1 MVRIKTDK
9 EGLSD
14 ALNTLKGG
22 GLVVCPSDTVY
33 GLLVDAKNERAVQ
46 KLIAFKNRP
55 PGKPVSVFVPG
66 LESAASYVAMDEKQE
81 KLTRELLPGP
91 FTVILP
97 SRHRVSRML
106 ESERGTLGI
115 RIPEYVFINELVNR
129 YGSPLTATSANLSGR
144 PPHYSLETLLKELPQ
159 GKKDLIDL
167 AIDAGKLPRNKPSTV
182 IDLSGSQVK
191 IVRHGDV
198 VAKERQAYET
208 RSPAETEKT
217 ARFIVGRLLEK
228 AAERPLVFILEG
240 DMGAGKTIFV
250 KGAAALFGL
259 DSVISP
265 TFVISYEYDINARGL
280 RKFVHTDL
288 FNIEDP
294 DEFAH
299 LGLEEYLAPG
309 NIMFIE
315 WGEKAGELYGKL
327 KEKAAVI
334 HIRMRY
340 LTPDE
345 REISVNSL
353 I

>member
-1 MVRIKTDK
+1 MVRIVTDK

-14 ALNTLKGG
+14 ALNTLKKG

-33 GLLVDAKNERAVQ
+33 GVLVDAKNERAVE

-66 LESAASYVAMDEKQE
+66 VESIGTYTALDGKRKNMVG
-81 KLTRELLPGP
+81 ELLPGP

-97 SRHRVSRML
+97 ARHVLSRRL
-106 ESERGTLGI
+106 ESERGTLGV
-115 RIPEYVFINELVNR
+115 RVPEYGFINELTRR
-129 YGSPLTATSANLSGR
+129 YGSPVTATSANLSGR
-144 PPHYSLETLLKELPQ
+144 PPHYSLETLLKELP
-159 GKKDLIDL
+159 KSKADLIDL
-167 AIDAGKLPRNKPSTV
+167 AVDAGKLPRNKPSTV
-182 IDLSGSQVK
+182 IDLSEAQVK

-198 VAKERQAYET
+198 VASGSQMFRTK
-208 RSPAETEKT
+208 SPAETEKT
-217 ARFIVGRLLEK
+217 ARFIVSRLLDK
-228 AAERPLVFILEG
+228 AGSRPLVFILEG

-250 KGAAALFGL
+250 KGAAGLFDL

-265 TFVISYEYDINARGL
+265 TFVISYEYDVAARGIK
-280 RKFVHTDL
+280 KFVHADL

-294 DEFAH
+294 DEFPH

-327 KEKAAVI
+327 KEKAAVV
-334 HIRMRY
+334 HISMKY
-340 LTPDE
+340 LSPKE
-345 REISVNSL
+345 REISVHTA